1 MRRILPLL
9 LLLTL
14 LPGLACSSSALP
26 FLQPTPTVFVLPT
39 FTASLA
45 PPPTAT
51 ATPVPPTRIIPPPPA
66 WTSEF
71 ADPILAALAGQ
82 YPAYKDDFSGYN
94 LGWFYIKRES
104 PDGPFYAH
112 LEDETLLLKIP
123 DEREFR
129 DAMVYN
135 PNMIRRDFV
144 LSVDFKFG
152 KTQPHDILRFQFNQ
166 SAGQS
171 VQLDL
176 SKHEDWNF
184 DWSLRAPQQTI
195 TGTYEYFSPEFI
207 NVTIIL
213 RGTECA
219 FYLNHDPLGYL
230 SDCRSGSVV
239 EKSPRA
245 VSFHLLST
253 TGYDALIMIDN
264 VRLWD
269 LEKVPGLP

>member
-1 MRRILPLL
+1 MRKKLFILLVVIL
-9 LLLTL
+9 FS
-14 LPGLACSSSALP
+14 LACSMGDLSFP
-26 FLQPTPTVFVLPT
+26 QPVATAYHPPSVTPSPT
-39 FTASLA
+39 RVPT
-45 PPPTAT
+45 PTAT
-51 ATPVPPTRIIPPPPA
+51 ALPPTREVQPVPA
-66 WTSEF
+66 WVAEF
-71 ADPILAALAGQ
+71 ADPILAALVDQ

-94 LGWFYIKRES
+94 LGWFYVKRES

-112 LEDETLLLKIP
+112 IEEETLLLKIP

-166 SAGQS
+166 SAEQS

-245 VSFHLLST
+245 VSFHLLSI

>member
-1 MRRILPLL
+1 MRQKLLVPLTLL
-9 LLLTL
+9 LLS
-14 LPGLACSSSALP
+14 LACSTTNLSLP
-26 FLQPTPTVFVLPT
+26 QPVATVYHPPSVTPSPT
-39 FTASLA
+39 QI

-51 ATPVPPTRIIPPPPA
+51 PLPPTREVQPVPA
-66 WTSEF
+66 WVAEF
-71 ADPILAALAGQ
+71 ADPILVALVNQ
-82 YPAYKDDFSGYN
+82 YPAFKDDFSGYN
-94 LGWFYIKRES
+94 LGWFYVKRDS
-104 PDGPFYAH
+104 SDGPFYAH
-112 LEDETLLLKIP
+112 IEDETLLLKIP
-123 DEREFR
+123 DGREYR
-129 DAMVYN
+129 DSMVYN

-171 VQLDL
+171 VELDL
-176 SKHEDWNF
+176 SKHEEWSV
-184 DWSLRAPQQTI
+184 DWSLRNPLQTT

-219 FYLNHDPLGYL
+219 FYLNHDPVGYL
-230 SDCRSGSVV
+230 SNCRTESVV

-245 VSFHLLST
+245 MSLHLLST
-253 TGYDALIMIDN
+253 TGYNALIMIDN
-264 VRLWD
+264 VKLWD

>member
-1 MRRILPLL
+1 MRKKIFIPIAVILFS
-9 LLLTL
+9 
-14 LPGLACSSSALP
+14 LACSMGDLSLP
-26 FLQPTPTVFVLPT
+26 QPAATAYRPPSVTPSPT
-39 FTASLA
+39 QVPT
-45 PPPTAT
+45 PTAT
-51 ATPVPPTRIIPPPPA
+51 ALPPTRVMQPIPA
-66 WTSEF
+66 WVGEF
-71 ADPILAALAGQ
+71 ADPILAALVGQ

-94 LGWFYIKRES
+94 LGWFYVKRES
-104 PDGPFYAH
+104 TDGPFYAH

-166 SAGQS
+166 SAEQS
-171 VQLDL
+171 VALDL
-176 SKHEDWNF
+176 SKHEDWSF
-184 DWSLRAPQQTI
+184 DWSLRGPRQTV
-195 TGTYEYFSPEFI
+195 TGTYDYFSPEFV

-230 SDCRSGSVV
+230 SACRSGSVV

-245 VSFHLLST
+245 VSFHLLSA

-264 VRLWD
+264 VKLWD